1 MGVNIWINKG
11 RVYLDIY
18 TGGKRWRESTGL
30 SICSDKSQNKEIMHL
45 AEILRSKK
53 ELQVVSGANGLIDP
67 ILGKQSLYQYAKAR
81 GEKQYKKHN
90 WNKVLPYLERY
101 DVNIQLG
108 AITPLWFEGFQNW
121 LLTDN
126 KLAPQTCENYC
137 CGIRALMKLAVRDNI
152 IVKDP
157 CSVVK
162 HITIPEKIKTYLTI
176 EDIEKLVHT
185 QIGGELGGEVRKAF
199 LFALCTGLRISD
211 LRTLKWADFNID
223 RMQIELRQGKT
234 QRAVYIPLKDE
245 AWKSIQ
251 DGMIHL
257 PETLVFPLL
266 SASKTNTN
274 QYLVE
279 WGKKA
284 QVDKPMGW
292 HIARHTFATLSL
304 ENGADLY
311 TVQKLLGHTK
321 IGTTQVYAKAT
332 DKKRREAIDALPD
345 FGIMGNID

>member
-1 MGVNIWINKG
+1 MGVNIWINRGKI
-11 RVYLDIY
+11 YLDIY

-30 SICSDKSQNKEIMHL
+30 SVCSDKSQNKEIMHL

-53 ELQVVSGANGLIDP
+53 ELQVVSGANGLVDP
-67 ILGKQSLYQYAKAR
+67 ILSKQSLYQFTKAH

-101 DVNIQLG
+101 DANIQLG

-121 LLTDN
+121 LLKEN
-126 KLAPQTCENYC
+126 NLAPQTCENYC
-137 CGIRALMKLAVRDNI
+137 CGIRSLLKLAVRDNI
-152 IVKDP
+152 LFKDP
-157 CSVVK
+157 CSAVK
-162 HITIPEKIKTYLTI
+162 HITIPEKIKTYLNV

-185 QIGGELGGEVRKAF
+185 PIGGELGGEVRKAF

-211 LRTLKWADFNID
+211 LKALKWANFNID

-245 AWKSIQ
+245 AWNSIQ

-266 SASKTNTN
+266 TASLTNTN

-279 WGKKA
+279 WGKRAK
-284 QVDKPMGW
+284 VEKPMGW

-304 ENGADLY
+304 ENGADLF
-311 TVQKLLGHTK
+311 TIQKLLGHTK

-345 FGIMGNID
+345 FGIGEGL